1 MADGRPDPVGTSEP
15 MTPGHAVAAAAPGA
29 NPGTGAP
36 GTGGPVT
43 DDLGTG
49 ADPEA
54 GSEAGILAGPV
65 AATPM
70 SAEVIEGGEAR
81 PTGSVFRLTL
91 LTFVENKLAIAGIA
105 ILLLLVLFCFVGPH
119 IYITD
124 QHTLN
129 PAFNNEAPTGAH
141 LLGTDAEGFDVLGRL
156 MVAGQSA
163 IEIGLAAGLCATIF
177 GSLYGAVSAVAGGV
191 IDAVLMRIVDA
202 LYSLPTLFVL
212 ILLSAIFSPNL
223 PLMILVLAF
232 ISWLGPARLVRGEAL
247 SLRTREYVQAVK
259 VAGGSQRR
267 IVIRHIVP
275 NAIGTI
281 MVNTSFLIADSI
293 LALAALSYLGLGL
306 PDTTPTWGGML
317 SNGTQVIYDGYWWQL
332 YPAGVA
338 IVLTVVAFNF
348 IGDALRDSLDVRL
361 QRR

>member
-1 MADGRPDPVGTSEP
+1 MAAQPPNDAG
-15 MTPGHAVAAAAPGA
+15 VA
-29 NPGTGAP
+29 
-36 GTGGPVT
+36 
-43 DDLGTG
+43 
-49 ADPEA
+49 ERF
-54 GSEAGILAGPV
+54 
-65 AATPM
+65 
-70 SAEVIEGGEAR
+70 EGGEAR
-81 PTGSVFRLTL
+81 PTGSMFRLTL
-91 LTFVENKLAIAGIA
+91 STFLENKLAIAGLA
-105 ILLLLVLFCFVGPH
+105 ILVLLVLFCFVGLH
-119 IYITD
+119 IYITN
-124 QHTLN
+124 QKTLN
-129 PAFNNEAPTGAH
+129 PVINNLAPSGSH
-141 LLGTDAEGFDVLGRL
+141 LLGTDGEGFDVVGRL

-163 IEIGLAAGLCATIF
+163 IEIGMAAGLCAAIF
-177 GSLYGAVSAVAGGV
+177 GTLYGAVSAVAGGAV
-191 IDAVLMRIVDA
+191 DAVMMRIVDA
-202 LYSLPTLFVL
+202 LYSLPYLFVL
-212 ILLSAIFSPNL
+212 ILLSAIVSPNL
-223 PLMILVLAF
+223 PLMILVLSF

-247 SLRTREYVQAVK
+247 SLRTREYVEAVK
-259 VAGGSQRR
+259 VAGGTQRR

-317 SNGTQVIYDGYWWQL
+317 SNGTTVIYDGYWWQL